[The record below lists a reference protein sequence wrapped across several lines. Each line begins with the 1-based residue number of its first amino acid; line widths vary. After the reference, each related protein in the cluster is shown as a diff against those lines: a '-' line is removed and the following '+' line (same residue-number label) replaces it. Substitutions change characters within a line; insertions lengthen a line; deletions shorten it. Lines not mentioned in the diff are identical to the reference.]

1 MGDSPR
7 LAAPRIE
14 ETRANVMQER
24 WQEVKKV
31 LADALERAPGERHAY
46 LDQACAEPALR
57 REVESLIAAHEQAQT
72 SFLAEPAIPTKE
84 LSIGSR
90 LGSYEILS
98 RIGAGGMGD
107 VYRASDTKLGRS
119 VAIKVLPPAL
129 VDDAARL
136 ARFKHEARMLASL
149 NHPNIVTL
157 HSFEET
163 GGVHFLTM
171 ELVEGQPL
179 SRLIPKGGLPV
190 NQILD
195 FAAAI
200 SEALAAAHDKGI
212 IHRDLKP
219 ANVMVTNEG
228 RVKVLDFGLAKE
240 IRTEYSED
248 TILTS
253 AGFTEAGVVLGTPP
267 YCSPEQIS
275 GRVVDH
281 RTDIF
286 SLGTM
291 LYEMAAGQRPF
302 QGNSAAEL
310 ASAILRDTP
319 RPLSELRAGMPD
331 GLCLVIQRC
340 LQKKAEER
348 FQSARDVLTG
358 LRGAAT
364 AKAAGSSAARSE
376 EGFWV
381 AVLPF
386 EYRGANAEI
395 TALCEGL
402 SEDIVTGLSRFSYL
416 RVIAR
421 SSTLRFAHT
430 AGDVRAI
437 GKELGARYV
446 MEGSLRQAGSML
458 RITVQLVDT
467 DSGSHLWAETYDRAF
482 HAEEIFALQ
491 DELVP
496 RIVATVADTRGVLP
510 RTMGEALR
518 GRDPEKLTP
527 YEALMRSFAY
537 HHRVNAEEHA
547 AARAGLERALKQSAN
562 NADCW
567 AMLSHLYREEYAHGF
582 NVRPD
587 PVGRAFAAAR
597 RAVEIAPSNHLA
609 YFALAAAQFFQ
620 REFQSFRNNAERAI
634 SLNPMDG
641 FTTAYL
647 GFQIAYAGDWE
658 RGCALVERAIRLN
671 PHHPGWYGFAFF
683 FDAYRKGDYRGALD
697 VALKVNMPGFWRTH
711 LAVATAYGQL
721 GEQEA
726 ARQAVQELLA
736 IRPDFATAAREELG
750 KWWDP
755 ELRERLID
763 GLRKAG
769 LEIA

>member
-1 MGDSPR
+1 
-7 LAAPRIE
+7 
-14 ETRANVMQER
+14 MQER

-31 LADALERAPGERHAY
+31 LAGALERAPSERHAF
-46 LDQACAEPALR
+46 LDQECAEPALR
-57 REVESLIAAHEQAQT
+57 LEVESLIAAHEQAQT

-84 LSIGSR
+84 LTIGSS

-107 VYRASDTKLGRS
+107 VYRANDNKLGRS

-129 VDDAARL
+129 VDDPARL
-136 ARFKHEARMLASL
+136 ARFKHEARMLAAL

-157 HSFEET
+157 HSFEEA

-171 ELVEGQPL
+171 ELIEGHSL
-179 SRLIPKGGLPV
+179 NRLIPNGGLPID
-190 NQILD
+190 QILN
-195 FAAAI
+195 FAVAI

-275 GRVVDH
+275 GRAVDH
-281 RTDIF
+281 RSDIF

-319 RPLSELRAGMPD
+319 RPLGELRAGMPD
-331 GLCLVIQRC
+331 GLCRVIQRC
-340 LQKKAEER
+340 LQKNAEER
-348 FQSARDVLTG
+348 FQTAREVLSG
-358 LRGAAT
+358 LRGSAT
-364 AKAAGSSAARSE
+364 AKAEGSSAARAE

-395 TALCEGL
+395 AALCEGL

-421 SSTLRFAHT
+421 SSTLRFAHA

-437 GKELGARYV
+437 GRELGARYV
-446 MEGSLRQAGSML
+446 MEGSLRQAGSIL

-518 GRDPEKLTP
+518 GRDPEELTP
-527 YEALMRSFAY
+527 YEALLRSFAY

-547 AARAGLERALKQSAN
+547 AARAGLERALKRAPN

-567 AMLSHLYREEYAHGF
+567 AMLSHIYREEYAHGF

-620 REFQSFRNNAERAI
+620 REVQSFRNNAERAI

-641 FTTAYL
+641 FTAAYL

-658 RGCALVERAIRLN
+658 RGCALVERARQLN
-671 PHHPGWYGFAFF
+671 PHHPGWYWFVSF
-683 FDAYRKGDYRGALD
+683 FDAYRKSDYRGALD
-697 VALKVNMPGFWRTH
+697 IALKVNMPGFWRTY
-711 LAVATAYGQL
+711 LALAAAYGQL
-721 GEQEA
+721 GEREA
-726 ARQAVQELLA
+726 ARNAVRDLLA
-736 IRPDFATAAREELG
+736 IRPDFAAVAREELG

-755 ELRERLID
+755 ELIEHLID

-769 LEIA
+769 LEIPPKSS

>member
-1 MGDSPR
+1 MSVTP
-7 LAAPRIE
+7 
-14 ETRANVMQER
+14 ER

-31 LADALERAPGERHAY
+31 LAGALKRAPAERHVF
-46 LDQACAEPALR
+46 LDQACIEPDVR

-72 SFLAEPAIPTKE
+72 SFLAQPAVQPKG
-84 LSIGSR
+84 LAIGSR
-90 LGSYEILS
+90 LGPYEILA
-98 RIGAGGMGD
+98 RVGAGGMGD
-107 VYRASDTKLGRS
+107 VYQASDTKLGRS

-129 VDDAARL
+129 VEDPVRL
-136 ARFKHEARMLASL
+136 VRFQREARMLASL

-163 GGVHFLTM
+163 GGLHFLTM
-171 ELVEGQPL
+171 ELIEGQGL
-179 SRLIPKGGLPV
+179 NQLIPKGGLPFDR
-190 NQILD
+190 ILH
-195 FAAAI
+195 FATAI

-219 ANVMVTNEG
+219 ANVMVTKDG

-240 IRTEYSED
+240 IRTEYSDD

-253 AGFTEAGVVLGTPP
+253 AGFTEVGVVMGTPP
-267 YCSPEQIS
+267 YCSPEQIA
-275 GRVVDH
+275 GRAVDH

-291 LYEMAAGQRPF
+291 LYEMTAGQRPF

-319 RPLSELRAGMPD
+319 RPLGELRAGVPD
-331 GLCLVIQRC
+331 GLCHVIQRC
-340 LQKKAEER
+340 LQKNAEDR
-348 FQSARDVLTG
+348 FQSSREVLSG
-358 LRGAAT
+358 LHGAAI
-364 AKAAGSSAARSE
+364 AKNDGSSAVRAE

-386 EYRGANAEI
+386 EYKGANAEI
-395 TALCEGL
+395 AAVCEGL

-421 SSTLRFAHT
+421 SSMLRFAHA
-430 AGDVRAI
+430 AGDVRTV

-482 HAEEIFALQ
+482 HSEEIFALQ

-518 GRDPEKLTP
+518 GRDPEQLTP
-527 YEALMRSFAY
+527 YEALLRSLAY

-547 AARAGLERALKQSAN
+547 AARAVLERALKQAPN

-658 RGCALVERAIRLN
+658 RGCALVERATRLN
-671 PHHPGWYGFAFF
+671 PHHPGWYRFVFF
-683 FDAYRKGDYRGALD
+683 FDAYRKGDYRAALD

-711 LAVATAYGQL
+711 LALAAAYGQL
-721 GEQEA
+721 GEKEA
-726 ARQAVQELLA
+726 ARSSVRELLA
-736 IRPDFATAAREELG
+736 VRSDFAVSAREELG

-755 ELRERLID
+755 ALIEHLID

-769 LEIA
+769 LEIGPEVL

>member
-1 MGDSPR
+1 MGHRSR

-14 ETRANVMQER
+14 EKRRKLMQER

-31 LADALERAPGERHAY
+31 LADALERAPGERAEF
-46 LDQACAEPALR
+46 LDRACTEPALR
-57 REVESLIAAHEQAQT
+57 LEVESLIAAHEQAQT
-72 SFLAEPAIPTKE
+72 SFLAEPVIPTKE

-90 LGSYEILS
+90 LGPYEVLA

-107 VYRASDTKLGRS
+107 VYRASDIKLGRS
-119 VAIKVLPPAL
+119 VAIKVLPPTL
-129 VDDAARL
+129 VDDPARL

-171 ELVEGQPL
+171 ELVEGQAL
-179 SRLIPKGGLPV
+179 NRLIPNGGLPV
-190 NQILD
+190 DQILD
-195 FAAAI
+195 FAGAI

-253 AGFTEAGVVLGTPP
+253 VGFTEAGVVLGTPP
-267 YCSPEQIS
+267 YCSPEQIA
-275 GRVVDH
+275 GRAVDH
-281 RTDIF
+281 HTDIF

-291 LYEMAAGQRPF
+291 LYEMTAGQRPF

-319 RPLSELRAGMPD
+319 RPLGELRAGVPD
-331 GLCLVIQRC
+331 GLCGVIQRC
-340 LQKKAEER
+340 LEKKAADR
-348 FQSARDVLTG
+348 FQTARDVLSG

-364 AKAAGSSAARSE
+364 AKATGSSAARGE

-395 TALCEGL
+395 AALCEGL

-421 SSTLRFAHT
+421 SSTLRFAHA
-430 AGDVRAI
+430 AGDVRTI

-458 RITVQLVDT
+458 RITVELVDT

-482 HAEEIFALQ
+482 HSEEVFALQ

-510 RTMGEALR
+510 RTMGEVLR
-518 GRDPEKLTP
+518 GRNPEELTP
-527 YEALMRSFAY
+527 YEALLRSMAY
-537 HHRVNAEEHA
+537 HHRVSAEEHA
-547 AARAGLERALKQSAN
+547 VARAVLERVLKQAPN

-647 GFQIAYAGDWE
+647 GFQIAYSGDWE
-658 RGCALVERAIRLN
+658 RGCALAERAIQLN
-671 PHHPGWYGFAFF
+671 PHHPGWYRFTFF
-683 FDAYRKGDYRGALD
+683 FDAYRKGDYHGALD
-697 VALKVNMPGFWRTH
+697 IALKVNMPGFWRTH
-711 LAVATAYGQL
+711 LALASAYGQL
-721 GEQEA
+721 GERETARNA
-726 ARQAVQELLA
+726 AQDLLA
-736 IRPDFATAAREELG
+736 VRPDFAVAAREELR

-755 ELRERLID
+755 ELVEHLID

>member
-1 MGDSPR
+1 M
-7 LAAPRIE
+7 AAPRIE
-14 ETRANVMQER
+14 EKRRKLMQER

-31 LADALERAPGERHAY
+31 LAGALERAPGERAIY
-46 LDQACAEPALR
+46 LDRACTEPDLR

-90 LGSYEILS
+90 LGPYEVLS

-119 VAIKVLPPAL
+119 VAIKVLPPTL
-129 VDDAARL
+129 VDDPARL

-171 ELVEGQPL
+171 ELVEGQAL
-179 SRLIPKGGLPV
+179 NRLIPNGGLPV
-190 NQILD
+190 DQILD

-253 AGFTEAGVVLGTPP
+253 VGFTEAGVVLGTPP
-267 YCSPEQIS
+267 YCSPEQIA
-275 GRVVDH
+275 GRAVDH
-281 RTDIF
+281 HTDIF

-291 LYEMAAGQRPF
+291 LYEMTAGQRPF

-319 RPLSELRAGMPD
+319 RPLGELRAGVPD
-331 GLCLVIQRC
+331 GLCGVIQRC
-340 LQKKAEER
+340 LEKKAEDR
-348 FQSARDVLTG
+348 FQTARDVLSG

-364 AKAAGSSAARSE
+364 AKASGSSAARGE

-395 TALCEGL
+395 AALCEGL

-421 SSTLRFAHT
+421 SSTLRFAHA
-430 AGDVRAI
+430 AGDVRTI

-458 RITVQLVDT
+458 RITVELVDT

-482 HAEEIFALQ
+482 HSEEVFALQ

-510 RTMGEALR
+510 RTMGEVLR
-518 GRDPEKLTP
+518 GRNPEELTP
-527 YEALMRSFAY
+527 YEALLRSMAY
-537 HHRVNAEEHA
+537 HHRVSAEEHA
-547 AARAGLERALKQSAN
+547 VARAVLERALKQAPN

-647 GFQIAYAGDWE
+647 GFQIAYSGDWE
-658 RGCALVERAIRLN
+658 RGCALAERAIQLN
-671 PHHPGWYGFAFF
+671 PHHPGWYRFTFF

-697 VALKVNMPGFWRTH
+697 IALKVNMPGFWRTH
-711 LAVATAYGQL
+711 LALAAAYGQL
-721 GEQEA
+721 GEREA
-726 ARQAVQELLA
+726 ARNAAQDLLA
-736 IRPDFATAAREELG
+736 VRPDFAVAAREELR

-755 ELRERLID
+755 ELVEHLID

-769 LEIA
+769 LEIP